1 MSVFNKQAL
10 SALKS
15 TVPETKKHTILV
27 VDDEPSNVM
36 ILEQLLQKDY
46 EVLTAHDG
54 QAALDCLNKLPDP
67 NRVHLI
73 ITDQRMPRMTG
84 LELLKASK
92 HVVPHAKRIILTG
105 YTDFEVVVQAINQ
118 EQVFRFMM
126 KPFDRNEMREAVK
139 SALEAYRAST
149 QPENSVGYIVGR
161 HPKLL
166 HAMELVNKVAD
177 SDSPVLVLGETGTGK
192 ELVSR
197 ALYEHS
203 SRCSKPYVVL
213 HCSAL
218 PETLFESELFGHKRG
233 AFTGAHS
240 DRLGRIAQADGGTLF
255 IDEVAEIPLVV
266 QAKLLR
272 FLQFGEFQR
281 VGSDRVETVNV
292 RVISATHQ
300 NIPQMIEDGTFRR
313 DLYYR
318 LNVVE
323 INLPAL
329 RERKSDIALLAEF
342 FLKKHWKRR
351 GEGRLASD
359 TLKILE
365 HYDFPG
371 NVRELSHIIERCC
384 LLSESAIIGP
394 NLLPP
399 AVLSAYGRKLGHTED
414 GADSDSHPVKAD
426 IHFENLNNE
435 VLKRVREEAKQ
446 RAADEVEKQFLS
458 ILMEENAQNVSAAAR
473 GADMQRSY
481 LHRLLTKHGF
491 KTS

>member
-1 MSVFNKQAL
+1 MSVFNKK
-10 SALKS
+10 ALKAS
-15 TVPETKKHTILV
+15 KTADAKPKNHTILV

-36 ILEQLLQKDY
+36 ILEQLLQK
-46 EVLTAHDG
+46 EHQVLTAHDG
-54 QAALDCLNKLPDP
+54 RAALDLLKELPEP
-67 NRVHLI
+67 QRVHLI
-73 ITDQRMPRMTG
+73 ITDQRMPRMSG
-84 LELLKASK
+84 LDFLREAK
-92 HVVPHAKRIILTG
+92 HIVPQAKRIILTG

-126 KPFDRNEMREAVK
+126 KPFDRNELREAVS
-139 SALEAYRAST
+139 SALEAYRAGM
-149 QPENSVGYIVGR
+149 QPDRGIGYIVGQ

-166 HAMELVNKVAD
+166 HAMEMVNKVAD
-177 SDSPVLVLGETGTGK
+177 ADSPVLVLGETGTGK
-192 ELVSR
+192 ELVGR

-233 AFTGAHS
+233 AFTGATS

-255 IDEVAEIPLVV
+255 IDEVAEIPMVV

-281 VGSDRVETVNV
+281 VGSDRVESVDV

-300 NIPQMIEDGTFRR
+300 NIPQMIEAGTFRR

-323 INLPAL
+323 INLPPL
-329 RERKSDIALLAEF
+329 RERKSDIPILAEY

-365 HYDFPG
+365 SYDFPG

-384 LLSESAIIGP
+384 LLSESAVIGP

-399 AVLSAYGRKLGHTED
+399 AVLVAYGKSLSGVETTTIEE
-414 GADSDSHPVKAD
+414 AAEKQA
-426 IHFENLNNE
+426 IHFETLNNE
-435 VLKRVREEAKQ
+435 VLKRVREEARQ
-446 RAADEVEKQFLS
+446 RAADEVEKQFLA

-473 GADMQRSY
+473 EADMQRSY
-481 LHRLLTKHGF
+481 LHRLLSKHGF